1 MLSSADLPKALS
13 LIEGAGPWVLLAL
26 LPYALAVTLDAL
38 GWRRLFSAIGRDA
51 NLVKLAAVRVRYDA
65 IASTIP
71 AGTVLAESLT
81 PSWVK
86 TTTGIALEESL
97 AGMGARKCSVG
108 LAQAA
113 YLLASFTVGY
123 VALAARAPKLPWI
136 VLGLALMLVVVFGAS
151 AATLFFGRVAER
163 IHSFLSRLPITKLQ
177 TALSNRA
184 RSFEST
190 DRHLRRFAEAGPRP
204 FAIAIAFFLGA
215 WLVEAFETWL
225 LLWLLG
231 AHLSPLDVL
240 AFEASL
246 SLLRSLVFFAPGG
259 IGFQDM
265 GYMAALSALGVHDAT
280 SIGAAFVVLKRG
292 KELAWALCGYSLLA
306 LSVIPTRLSAR
317 AARMSRTIVERVA
330 A

>member
-1 MLSSADLPKALS
+1 MLAAADLPRALS

-26 LPYALAVTLDAL
+26 VPYAVAVTLDSL
-38 GWRRLFSAIGRDA
+38 GWRGLLRAIGRDA
-51 NLVKLAAVRVRYDA
+51 AVAKLAAVRVRYDA
-65 IASTIP
+65 IASTMP

-81 PSWVK
+81 PSWLK
-86 TTTGIALEESL
+86 TTAGIAIEEGL
-97 AGMGARKCSVG
+97 AAMGARKCSVG
-108 LAQAA
+108 IAQAA
-113 YLLASFTVGY
+113 YLFASFAVGY

-136 VLGLALMLVVVFGAS
+136 VLGLASMLVVVFGVS
-151 AATLFFGRVAER
+151 AVTLFFGRVAER
-163 IHSFLSRLPITKLQ
+163 IHTGLSRLPFTKLQ
-177 TALSNRA
+177 SALAERS

-190 DRHLRRFAEAGPRP
+190 DMHLRRFAMAGPRP
-204 FAIAIAFFLGA
+204 FAVAILFFLGA
-215 WLVEAFETWL
+215 WLVESFETWL
-225 LLWLLG
+225 LFWLLG

-265 GYMAALSALGVHDAT
+265 GYMAALSALGVHDAA

-292 KELAWALCGYSLLA
+292 KEIVWALCGYSLLA
-306 LSVIPTRLSAR
+306 MSAIPTRIGAR
-317 AARMSRTIVERVA
+317 AALKSRGVGERVA